1 MHFKWK
7 FHFIK
12 NIPVQVCIIILHLFN
27 VAHLYFITNLR
38 VICLNFEAA
47 KAIIK
52 LSIFKKDLHHRKENL
67 KNITLYAKG
76 KFHKISLRSHWVE
89 MNTLEE
95 THPLKGKQ
103 CILASC
109 LPIYR
114 KWSRSQHMVQGSS
127 RPFHGVHKV
136 RIIFTVI

>member
-12 NIPVQVCIIILHLFN
+12 NTPVQVCIIILHLFN

-52 LSIFKKDLHHRKENL
+52 LSIFKKALHHRKENL
-67 KNITLYAKG
+67 KNVTLHAKG
-76 KFHKISLRSHWVE
+76 KFHKISLRSHWGG
-89 MNTLEE
+89 MNTLEG

-114 KWSRSQHMVQGSS
+114 NDLDLSIWSRGPQGPFMGSTKSELFS
-127 RPFHGVHKV
+127 R
-136 RIIFTVI
+136 